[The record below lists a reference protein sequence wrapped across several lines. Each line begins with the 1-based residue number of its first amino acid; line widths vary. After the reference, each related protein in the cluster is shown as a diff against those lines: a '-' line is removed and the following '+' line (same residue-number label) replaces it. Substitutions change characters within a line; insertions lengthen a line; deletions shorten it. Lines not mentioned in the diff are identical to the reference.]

1 MDTTKLNRHNPTRYH
16 LQRLWVMSHFPGE
29 KCIVFIN
36 PHNHIEA
43 INKKF
48 NIQPMQL
55 LHSEVFVLPT
65 EDQKAI
71 KLVHTLPEEEFGP
84 IMLWDGQNFMIDNT

>member
-16 LQRLWVMSHFPGE
+16 LQRLWVTHHFPGE

-43 INKKF
+43 ICKML
-48 NIQPMQL
+48 NIQPIQL
-55 LHSEVFVLPT
+55 TYSEIFVLPT
-65 EDQKAI
+65 EDPKAI
-71 KLVHTLPEEEFGP
+71 KFVNGLSEEEFGP
-84 IMLWDGQNFMIDNT
+84 VMLWDGENFVTDNT